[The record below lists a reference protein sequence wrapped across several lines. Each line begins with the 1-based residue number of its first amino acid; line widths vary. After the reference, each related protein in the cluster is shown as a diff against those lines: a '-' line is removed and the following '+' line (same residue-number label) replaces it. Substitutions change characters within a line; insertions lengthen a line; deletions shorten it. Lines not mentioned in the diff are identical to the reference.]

1 MRTRR
6 TFHLTKSE
14 GRRRGKRRRGRNAAM
29 LSVVTDEAAR
39 SELAMSLDELAREG
53 ARRML
58 AAALEAE
65 VDAYL
70 ATHADQT
77 DEHGHRLV
85 RRNGHAPARTIATGT
100 GQVEVTRPRVDD
112 RRMDPATGQRQQFH
126 SVILPRWVRRSP
138 KVAQVLPLLY
148 LHGLSSSDFVPA
160 LQELFGSAAGLSASV
175 VTRLTTQW
183 QAEQE
188 AFQQRDLARV
198 DYVYCWADGVHFSI
212 RLGEQGRLC
221 CLVIVGVRA
230 DGRKELVAVAD
241 GTRESTEDWAELL
254 RDLRRRGM
262 GAPVVMVGDGAL
274 GLWRAL
280 REVFPQTREQ
290 RCWVHK
296 VRNVLNALPQS
307 VHAGARKAL
316 NEIILAEDL
325 EHARAAIEAF
335 ARDYGVKWPKAV
347 AKVTGDAETLL
358 TFFDYPAEHWVHLR
372 TTNPIES
379 SFSPVRARTRLTK
392 GPGTRDTGLAMVFK
406 LLQAAQGRWRAVNGP
421 HLVALV
427 RAGARFQG
435 GKLIERPNEPPDK
448 EANEKVNEV
457 AA

>member
-1 MRTRR
+1 
-6 TFHLTKSE
+6 
-14 GRRRGKRRRGRNAAM
+14 M
-29 LSVVTDEAAR
+29 LSVVADDAAQA
-39 SELAMSLDELAREG
+39 ELRLDLDELFREG

-58 AAALEAE
+58 AVALEAE
-65 VDAYL
+65 VDAYI
-70 ATHADQT
+70 AGYAEQV
-77 DEHGHRLV
+77 DERGHRLV
-85 RRNGHAPARTIATGT
+85 RRNGHAPARQVATGV
-100 GQVEVTRPRVDD
+100 GQVEVARPRVDD
-112 RRMDPATGQRQQFH
+112 RRVDPETGQRMRFQ

-138 KVAQVLPLLY
+138 KVAAVLPLLY

-160 LQELFGSAAGLSASV
+160 LTELLGSAAGLSASV
-175 VTRLTTQW
+175 ITRLCAQW
-183 QAEQE
+183 QAERE
-188 AFQQRDLARV
+188 AFQRRELSEV
-198 DYVYCWADGVHFSI
+198 DYVYCWADGVHFNI

-241 GTRESTEDWAELL
+241 GTRESTDDWAELL

-262 GAPVVMVGDGAL
+262 RAPVVMVGDGAL

-280 REVFPQTREQ
+280 REVFPATREQ
-290 RCWVHK
+290 KCWQHK
-296 VRNVLNALPQS
+296 VRNVLGALPKS

-325 EHARAAIEAF
+325 DHARTAIEAF
-335 ARDYGVKWPKAV
+335 ATDYGTKWPKAV
-347 AKVTGDAETLL
+347 AKVTDDQDALL
-358 TFFDYPAEHWVHLR
+358 TYFDYPAEHWQHLR

-379 SFSPVRARTRLTK
+379 SFAPVRARTRVTK

-406 LLQAAQGRWRAVNGP
+406 LLQAAEGRWRAVNGP

-427 RAGARFQG
+427 RAGARFEKG
-435 GKLIERPNEPPDK
+435 RLIERADKTPDK
-448 EANEKVNEV
+448 EAGEDVTKV

>member
-1 MRTRR
+1 
-6 TFHLTKSE
+6 
-14 GRRRGKRRRGRNAAM
+14 M
-29 LSVVTDEAAR
+29 LSVVADEAVRA
-39 SELAMSLDELAREG
+39 ELHTDLDELAREG

-65 VDAYL
+65 VDAYI
-70 ATHADQT
+70 AGFADLT

-85 RRNGHAPARTIATGT
+85 RRNGHAPARQVAAGV
-100 GQVEVTRPRVDD
+100 GQVEVVRPRVDD
-112 RRMDPATGQRQQFH
+112 RRVDPATGQRQRFQ

-138 KVAQVLPLLY
+138 KVAAVLPLLY
-148 LHGLSSSDFVPA
+148 LHGLSSQDFVPA
-160 LQELFGSAAGLSASV
+160 LEELVGSAAGLSASV
-175 VTRLTTQW
+175 ITRLCTQW
-183 QAEQE
+183 QAERE
-188 AFQQRDLARV
+188 AFQQRDLSGV
-198 DYVYCWADGVHFSI
+198 DYVYCFADGVHFSI
-212 RLGEQGRLC
+212 RLGDQGRLC

-241 GTRESTEDWAELL
+241 GTRESTDDWAELL

-280 REVFPQTREQ
+280 GEVFPATREQ

-296 VRNVLNALPQS
+296 VRNVLGALPKS

-316 NEIILAEDL
+316 NEIIMAEDL

-335 ARDYGVKWPKAV
+335 AADYGVKWPKAV
-347 AKVTGDAETLL
+347 AKVTDDQDALL

-379 SFSPVRARTRLTK
+379 SFAPVRARTRVTK

-406 LLQAAQGRWRAVNGP
+406 LLQAAEGRWRAVNGP

-427 RAGARFQG
+427 RAGASFEK
-435 GKLIERPNEPPDK
+435 GKLIERPDQTPDK
-448 EANEKVNEV
+448 EAAQDVTKV